1 MVSVAGVFS
10 LYSLNN
16 ASLPS
21 TFTGSSFDNMTRK
34 KAVLGPA
41 SSLQKGA
48 YTGTPGVSGDDFASQ
63 HLTNKANMI
72 DLSA

>member
-1 MVSVAGVFS
+1 MVSVAEVFS
-10 LYSLNN
+10 LFSLNN
-16 ASLPS
+16 ASLPF

-48 YTGTPGVSGDDFASQ
+48 FAGTPRVSGNDFASQ
-63 HLTNKANMI
+63 HLTNKANVI